1 MKNKRLTVEEQHH
14 RYPALWN
21 QAMPMPAKRKYDSS
35 LNSNLSMDDN
45 LLVNELMDLENLE
58 ESTDL
63 GFPALALPSTSSS
76 LSSHF
81 TLELP
86 LCNPFFVPDGNLDA
100 IYPQARSCDRAEDS
114 QHLEMGMPHAV
125 FQMYMG
131 ASRNPNIAAQ
141 QVPRAVTATSCGV
154 PVIPSAS
161 MEHRS
166 VHNSL
171 DRKQQEGTTST
182 ELTTTEE
189 EKRSYPHYQQVRM
202 KAFNSICYGLLT
214 FADRIK
220 LALNHFLAL
229 SKGEFLTQ
237 VWFPSRLGERAVLT
251 TEGHPFLLRASMD
264 CLAFYRE
271 LSTRYLFAAD
281 QDPDAFPG
289 LPGRVFLKRAPE
301 WTPNVQ
307 YYDKSEYLRVND
319 AKRCNVRG
327 SLAVPVLEKGT
338 GNCVA
343 VIEVVMLLEKTEYN
357 SEIESMCQALQEVN
371 LYSPDRQ
378 SFIPMQIRT
387 EGRHAVLLEIS
398 EVLTA
403 VCETHKLPFAQ
414 TWFPCHL
421 NSSNAYSQVQHSN
434 LAGDVMGRIGLCTG
448 DGPYCVCDL
457 GVSGFRQACSEH
469 CLEKEQGVPG
479 KAFVSN
485 QPFFSS
491 DIKGYSKAEY
501 PLGHYAR
508 VFQLNAAVAIR
519 LRSVHTADYDYILE
533 FFLPQACSDSV
544 QHQSILNALSIT
556 MQRVCISLRTV
567 TDKELEEERACYKEE
582 HRLHSSVLNSSFGS
596 SNEVLTRLPGAHT
609 ATVDDFS
616 SQAFT
621 GNGCAR
627 SRVQAAHS
635 PKTVNSV
642 HSSSD
647 VPGGLLLHYGVDG
660 LETQRG
666 QETTN
671 MPSQEHLSETSEYFV
686 NDAFQAGQS
695 LLDAS
700 LETPPNKR
708 RSDRRRGSMEKTISL
723 NVLQQYFAGSLKDA
737 AKHIGVCPTTLKRI
751 CRQHGISRW
760 PSRKIN
766 KVSRSLRK
774 LQGVIDSVQGA
785 DGSLKINALVTNLA
799 SAAATVGRV
808 QMGRAVP
815 PSKAGGCSLSW
826 GATTGMPSHAISN
839 NPEDHFLESFLSV
852 NEQHSKCT
860 LSQEKH
866 LKSSASV
873 GASSPLRGASENE
886 VVGSTTNI
894 DSLDTEGDHL
904 LIDNMEAVKGEGL
917 IQRSFQVSAEANDLC
932 HSNRSIGPSSPFS
945 TVTPK
950 LCTDSANAVPSLVQS
965 PASSM
970 RFEHT
975 EQVNTRLHTG
985 EVQDRAFKDL
995 SRDSRNP
1002 SGSNLESRV
1011 HGAGA
1016 AFTALSSVCTSD
1028 LIYFDRTTAFSHRS
1042 PRDELDMGAGLRLS
1056 PSDEEMSWKG
1066 SQQSSHGLAGS
1077 SSQHDSSALQG
1088 SDSRSPSLSG
1098 VGSSE
1103 RGRQA
1108 FEEAASVTVKAKFQD
1123 DTVRFK
1129 LSLGS
1134 SFSDLRQEV
1143 GKRFKLN
1150 CFDLKFL
1157 DDEEE
1162 WVMLTCD
1169 ADLIECIDILRS
1181 SHGSHIKLMVRDST
1195 THGGSCS
1202 GSSED
1207 L

>member
-1 MKNKRLTVEEQHH
+1 
-14 RYPALWN
+14 
-21 QAMPMPAKRKYDSS
+21 MPMPVKRKQDSS

-63 GFPALALPSTSSS
+63 GFPALAVPSASSS
-76 LSSHF
+76 PSSHF

-86 LCNPFFVPDGNLDA
+86 LCNPFFVPDGNPHA
-100 IYPQARSCDRAEDS
+100 IYPQARSCDCAKDS
-114 QHLEMGMPHAV
+114 QHLGMGMPHAV

-131 ASRNPNIAAQ
+131 ASNPNIAAQ

-161 MEHRS
+161 MEHIS
-166 VHNSL
+166 IHNSL
-171 DRKQQEGTTST
+171 DRKQQEGTSMT

-189 EKRSYPHYQQVRM
+189 EKTSYPRYQQQARM
-202 KAFNSICYGLLT
+202 KALNSICYGLLT

-229 SKGEFLTQ
+229 SKGDFLTQ

-281 QDPDAFPG
+281 QHPEAFPG
-289 LPGRVFLKRAPE
+289 LPGRVFLKRVPE

-343 VIEVVMLLEKTEYN
+343 VIEVVVLLEKTEYN
-357 SEIESMCQALQEVN
+357 SEIENMCRALQEVN

-421 NSSNAYSQVQHSN
+421 NSSNAYSKAQHSN
-434 LAGDVMGRIGLCTG
+434 LAGSVSGRIGLCTG

-491 DIKGYSKAEY
+491 DIKRYSKAEY

-508 VFQLNAAVAIR
+508 VFQLNADVAIR

-533 FFLPQACSDSV
+533 FFLPQACSDSA
-544 QHQSILNALSIT
+544 QQQSILNALSIT
-556 MQRVCISLRTV
+556 MQRVCRSLRTV

-582 HRLHSSVLNSSFGS
+582 HRVHISVLNSTFGS
-596 SNEVLTRLPGAHT
+596 SNEVLTRLSGAHT

-616 SQAFT
+616 SQAFI
-621 GNGCAR
+621 GKGCAR
-627 SRVQAAHS
+627 SSVQAEDS
-635 PKTVNSV
+635 PKTVSSV
-642 HSSSD
+642 HSSD
-647 VPGGLLLHYGVDG
+647 VPGGLLLHYAVDE

-671 MPSQEHLSETSEYFV
+671 IPSQEHLSETSEYFV
-686 NDAFQAGQS
+686 SDAFQAGQS

-785 DGSLKINALVTNLA
+785 DGPLKINALVTDLA
-799 SAAATVGRV
+799 SAAAAVGSV
-808 QMGRAVP
+808 QMGHAVP

-826 GATTGMPSHAISN
+826 RATTSMPSHAIYN

-852 NEQHSKCT
+852 SEQHSKCT
-860 LSQEKH
+860 LSPEKL

-873 GASSPLRGASENE
+873 GASSPLRGASETE
-886 VVGSTTNI
+886 VVGSTTNM
-894 DSLDTEGDHL
+894 DSLDMEGDRL
-904 LIDNMEAVKGEGL
+904 LIDNMQAVKGEGL

-932 HSNRSIGPSSPFS
+932 DSNRSIGPSSPFPI
-945 TVTPK
+945 VAPK
-950 LCTDSANAVPSLVQS
+950 LCTDSVNAVPSRIQS

-975 EQVNTRLHTG
+975 EQVSTPLHTS
-985 EVQDRAFKDL
+985 EVQDRAFKDP

-1002 SGSNLESRV
+1002 LCSLKGSNLESRV
-1011 HGAGA
+1011 HGGGA

-1028 LIYFDRTTAFSHRS
+1028 LIHFDRMTGFSHRS
-1042 PRDELDMGAGLRLS
+1042 PCDELDMGAGVRSS

-1077 SSQHDSSALQG
+1077 SPQHDSSALQG

-1098 VGSSE
+1098 VGSSQ
-1103 RGRQA
+1103 RGQQA
-1108 FEEAASVTVKAKFQD
+1108 FEAAASVTVKAKFQD
-1123 DTVRFK
+1123 DTARFK
-1129 LSLGS
+1129 FRLGS
-1134 SFSDLRQEV
+1134 SFSYLRQEV
-1143 GKRFKLN
+1143 GKRFKLKTD

-1169 ADLIECIDILRS
+1169 ADLIECVDILRS
-1181 SHGSHIKLMVRDST
+1181 SHGSHIKLMVREST